1 MDPTALTRLEAE
13 MATQGARKRSRS
25 GTSKNRTNFAVSRSP
40 SDAKQGHTPSQ
51 AKAKKNQSSTGD
63 NVPRAV
69 PLSKGSKRN
78 VEARKKRNAE
88 RLKSVAANPT
98 EKNPIPKKAAPKKA
112 TPKKS
117 SAKKGSDLKAW
128 AAKERAG
135 IAKQRASAAVKK
147 KPAAKK
153 RRMSSVDRAKGHFA

>member
-1 MDPTALTRLEAE
+1 

-40 SDAKQGHTPSQ
+40 SDAKQGLTPSQ
-51 AKAKKNQSSTGD
+51 AKAKKEQSSTGD
-63 NVPRAV
+63 NFPRAV

-88 RLKSVAANPT
+88 RLKSIAANST
-98 EKNPIPKKAAPKKA
+98 EKTPIAKKAAPKKA
-112 TPKKS
+112 APKKS

-128 AAKERAG
+128 ATKERAG
-135 IAKQRASAAVKK
+135 IAKQRASATSKNAAVKK
-147 KPAAKK
+147 KPTAKK